1 MVKQIP
7 SVISKRLF
15 DISIDKEQ
23 FDKAPPVY
31 NEVLKNSGLNET
43 LKFLPT
49 IATKWHRGRN
59 IIWFNLPFNSNAK
72 TNVGK
77 LFSKLT
83 SITNYLINITWK
95 PAIAVC
101 LTWKVLSKFITLI
114 FYLDTPRSCRC
125 CQNQNA
131 Y

>member
-31 NEVLKNSGLNET
+31 NEVLKNSGLNKT

-59 IIWFNLPFNSNAK
+59 II
-72 TNVGK
+72 
-77 LFSKLT
+77 
-83 SITNYLINITWK
+83 
-95 PAIAVC
+95 
-101 LTWKVLSKFITLI
+101 
-114 FYLDTPRSCRC
+114 
-125 CQNQNA
+125 
-131 Y
+131 